1 MLPVVERRRLM
12 AITVAAFEEVSGG
25 DSIGVCEGVC
35 WRLLV
40 VYGYLS
46 NTRGSGF
53 RTCFPPSHTSLN
65 ARAVVP

>member
-12 AITVAAFEEVSGG
+12 TITVAAFEEVRGG
-25 DSIGVCEGVC
+25 DPMGVYEGVC

-46 NTRGSGF
+46 NTRG
-53 RTCFPPSHTSLN
+53 TDATT
-65 ARAVVP
+65 

>member
-1 MLPVVERRRLM
+1 MPPVVERRRLM
-12 AITVAAFEEVSGG
+12 AITVAAFEEVRGG
-25 DSIGVCEGVC
+25 DPMGVCEGAC

-40 VYGYLS
+40 VYGNLN

-53 RTCFPPSHTSLN
+53 RTCFPLSHTSLN